1 MLDLDALL
9 AKPNQDKT
17 AKDAHDLLVQ
27 DASKNPDPDL
37 KPSSNFNASL
47 KQVLSSQ
54 DLVKPASDLDSQKAG
69 VNQNNKTT
77 VEEIVANNKVARYGL
92 VTAEG
97 LAYSVPGA
105 FKAVGHDLSNPLEL
119 GAKVGMAATV
129 EIGRASCRE
138 RV

>member
-77 VEEIVANNKVARYGL
+77 VEEI
-92 VTAEG
+92 
-97 LAYSVPGA
+97 
-105 FKAVGHDLSNPLEL
+105 
-119 GAKVGMAATV
+119 
-129 EIGRASCRE
+129 I
-138 RV
+138 